1 MKRRI
6 QFIKG
11 TIVLLTALVYNKMI
25 KIRYKYFVVSNNKE
39 EIINRLDKMAD
50 LVWKAI
56 KTNKSYYFH

>member
-39 EIINRLDKMAD
+39 EIINRLDIMAD
-50 LVWKAI
+50 LVWKAR
-56 KTNKSYYFH
+56 